1 MDLDVEEHLKL
12 CARQSDERIDLGRL
26 CLMMM
31 YGDHEGV
38 SIDRHINHLQKN
50 ASDVRARH
58 KKLIENGAD
67 DDAGTQLAALKYVLH
82 EVNGYDLD
90 GTHQEILENA
100 DLIRVIDRAKGC
112 QAALCVLYMDAAR
125 KNGWQLEGINFPGRY
140 LCRLQKGGERIL
152 FDPANGCSVLQAHD
166 LRLIVKEALGEDA
179 ELSNDYLNAADI
191 KKTVIHLHNNIK
203 LRRIEMGDYKDALK
217 IVNHMRLLVPDE
229 YRLLLDAGV
238 LYARTNQT
246 KKAVE
251 ALNVYIEKAPNY
263 YDREEATLLLGEL
276 HIEDDRDL

>member
-1 MDLDVEEHLKL
+1 MGLNVEEHLKS
-12 CARQSDERIDLGRL
+12 CARQDNERIDLGRL

-31 YGDHEGV
+31 YDDHEGV
-38 SIDRHINHLQKN
+38 SIDRHINHLNKN

-58 KKLIENGAD
+58 KTLLENGAD

-82 EVNGYDLD
+82 EINGYDLD
-90 GTHQEILENA
+90 GTHHEILESA

-112 QAALCVLYMDAAR
+112 QTALCVLYMDAAR
-125 KNGWQLEGINFPGRY
+125 KNGWHIEGINFPGRY
-140 LCRLQKGGERIL
+140 LCRMQKGGERIL
-152 FDPANGCSVLQAHD
+152 FDPAQGCCVLQAHD

-179 ELSNDYLNAADI
+179 ELSNEYLSAAEI
-191 KKTVIHLHNNIK
+191 KKTVIHLHNHIK

-217 IVNHMRLLVPDE
+217 IVNHMRLLAPDE

-238 LYARTNQT
+238 LYARTQQT

-251 ALNVYIEKAPNY
+251 ALNVYIDQAPNY
-263 YDREEATLLLGEL
+263 YDREEAILLLGEL
-276 HIEDDRDL
+276 HIEDDSDL